1 MGILLSKIPKKP
13 TNAREYSYKQEQT
26 FAKEV
31 GARAT
36 GGSGRFDTKGDSRL
50 KGVARFDNKATQK
63 ASYSIK
69 LQDLKKLEQQCF
81 LTGEEAI
88 FQVDF
93 LSESCKVKG
102 SYVIIT
108 KNHYMDLI
116 ESYKNDDEKLT

>member
-1 MGILLSKIPKKP
+1 MSRIPKKP
-13 TNAREYSYKQEQT
+13 RNAREYSYKQEKT
-26 FAKEV
+26 FADGI

-50 KGVARFDNKATQK
+50 KGIARFDNKATQK

-69 LQDLKKLEQQCF
+69 LADLKKLENQCF
-81 LTGEEAI
+81 LTGEEAV

-93 LSESCKVKG
+93 LSEACKVKG
-102 SYVIIT
+102 SYVITT

-116 ESYKNDDEKLT
+116 EAYKNNDEKSI